1 MSLNYLVHIGDIPE
15 STINYQTIVNATTEY
30 TIYNAFKYTDKDG
43 TYTIQKSIRSTND
56 GSDGTNDA
64 KLAELIDLKP
74 VQQGQFLMKFAAG
87 SDVAF
92 TGTINNSDQEFTYDG
107 NNTITLKEKKAP
119 MEEDV
124 VGVDKGMPLI
134 EIFQKLTADD
144 APVSATPERESEDRR
159 SRVARNASSD
169 GSSQPDSVIPGPA
182 ATSNLENEGYSGGKR
197 KTKSKRSSKKKRNT
211 KKKRKTQNKKKS
223 SRKRSKK

>member
-56 GSDGTNDA
+56 GTDDA

-107 NNTITLKEKKAP
+107 NNTITLKEKTDQ
-119 MEEDV
+119 EDV
-124 VGVDKGMPLI
+124 EEVLSMPLI